1 MERERLWGP
10 AGNQGSSTAL
20 QVLTFRVLPRRR
32 SLDAERL
39 PGSAAVSEAPALG
52 HFARAVLDALVS
64 AGGPPDA
71 LSLWRAF
78 PFGAST
84 AGTGEDTIFQTDLL
98 TVQRNTLKQRQK
110 GDSRR
115 SHSGNHAVLPHQPL
129 ETKSTSKQQ

>member
-1 MERERLWGP
+1 
-10 AGNQGSSTAL
+10 
-20 QVLTFRVLPRRR
+20 
-32 SLDAERL
+32 L

>member
-1 MERERLWGP
+1 MLGLDG
-10 AGNQGSSTAL
+10 ALGSHVAP
-20 QVLTFRVLPRRR
+20 QALTFRVLPRRR
-32 SLDAERL
+32 SLDAESL
-39 PGSAAVSEAPALG
+39 PGSAAVSKAPALG
-52 HFARAVLDALVS
+52 YFAWAVLDALVS